1 MEDNIVAKQL
11 IQDKKYGECI
21 KLVKDKIIKY
31 VVNLIKKKDSTYE
44 YTNVIELIEMS
55 NYFIDDERKNIA
67 KNLEYFSIEEDE
79 IIVLS
84 RLLEICEIYNI
95 K

>member
-1 MEDNIVAKQL
+1 MEDNKIIKQL
-11 IQDKKYGECI
+11 IQDQRYSECTKI
-21 KLVKDKIIKY
+21 IKDKIIEY
-31 VVNLIKKKDSTYE
+31 VVDLIRNKDSSYE

-55 NYFIDDERKNIA
+55 NHYIDDERKNIA
-67 KNLEYFSIEEDE
+67 RNLEYFSIEEDE
-79 IIVLS
+79 IIVLY